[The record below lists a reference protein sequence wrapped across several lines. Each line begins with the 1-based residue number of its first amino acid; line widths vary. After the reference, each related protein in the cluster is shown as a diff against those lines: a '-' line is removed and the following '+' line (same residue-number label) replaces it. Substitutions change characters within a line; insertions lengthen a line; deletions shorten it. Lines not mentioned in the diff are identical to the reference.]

1 MTTVWYLLG
10 GEGIRS
16 SHTDLVEMSRE
27 NEGYRY
33 SLTVIDTF
41 SKYANDKAVKKTSA
55 SGVAE
60 NI

>member
-1 MTTVWYLLG
+1 LLG